1 VSIEVISIIGIGILV
16 VILFFLVFLRD
27 SEVSKKLG
35 IYERVIEDLNRENHN
50 LSRSIEKLASKDKL
64 EIKIFKD
71 EIQKEIKFQVQTSLL
86 PMVDSIREIEAVML
100 NFQDQQIARIDSL
113 ENRTKEINYIPPN
126 VTESNERQIISQY
139 KNGKSEAKIAKDL
152 RIGIG
157 EVDLILKLANL
168 K

>member
-1 VSIEVISIIGIGILV
+1 VNVEMIGLMGLGALV
-16 VILFFLVFLRD
+16 VILFFLIFLRD

-35 IYERVIEDLNRENHN
+35 IYERVIEDLNRENHM
-50 LSRSIEKLASKDKL
+50 LSKSIDKLASKDKHDIEAFKEQIQT
-64 EIKIFKD
+64 EIKT
-71 EIQKEIKFQVQTSLL
+71 QVQNSLL
-86 PMVDSIREIEAVML
+86 PMVDSIKEIEAVML
-100 NFQDQQIARIDSL
+100 NFQEEQTYRIDSL
-113 ENRTKEINYIPPN
+113 ENRTKEINYVPPN
-126 VTESNERQIISQY
+126 ITESNEKQIIYQY